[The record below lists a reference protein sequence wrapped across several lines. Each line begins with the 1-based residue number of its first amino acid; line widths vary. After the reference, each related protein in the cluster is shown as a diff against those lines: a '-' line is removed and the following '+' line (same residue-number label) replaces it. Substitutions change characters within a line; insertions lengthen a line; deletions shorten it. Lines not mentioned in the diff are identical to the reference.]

1 MADGT
6 PTQTGSLRAE
16 VAGLFGEM
24 AARVQADMAYY
35 DRLARLYRRAASALM
50 GVAFAGL
57 AVGTLAPL
65 IHAMG
70 VRLWGGG
77 DLLAAGYV
85 ALAVGGLAL
94 VLDRTLLATRNWR
107 RFSVAKLALEA
118 LNIRIWLEWSRY
130 ELAAHAAAGI
140 EIRPDAVL
148 EQLRAFEAA
157 RAEIIEDETQD
168 WSEELKS
175 ARAEIERLIDSRK
188 GAPARAGGQLETVPG
203 LGATTAQ
210 PGAVRLKLP
219 PGEASAAHLVVAVGD
234 VTREL
239 DEKPAQIVFG
249 GLSPGAHALRVRG
262 HVDGHAVEYEDVV
275 VVTSGHTEP
284 VELPAWAGS
293 DKGAATPPR
302 P

>member
-6 PTQTGSLRAE
+6 VAPAGSLRAE
-16 VAGLFGEM
+16 VAALFGEM
-24 AARVQADMAYY
+24 AARVQADTAYY
-35 DRLARLYRRAASALM
+35 DRLARLYRRAASVLL

-65 IHAMG
+65 VHAMG
-70 VRLWGGG
+70 VRLRGGG

-140 EIRPDAVL
+140 EIRADAVL
-148 EQLRAFEAA
+148 DQLREFEAL
-157 RAEIIEDETQD
+157 RAGIIEDETQD
-168 WSEELKS
+168 WSEELKT
-175 ARAEIERLIDSRK
+175 ARAEIERLIDARK
-188 GAPARAGGQLETVPG
+188 GAGGRGGGQLEGVPG
-203 LGATTAQ
+203 PADAEAA
-210 PGAVRLKLP
+210 PGAVRIKLP
-219 PGEASAAHLVVAVGD
+219 PGEVTSAHLVVAVGD

-249 GLSPGAHALRVRG
+249 GLAPGAHALRIRG
-262 HVDGHAVEYEDVV
+262 HVDGRPVEFEDVV
-275 VVTSGHTEP
+275 VVTSGRTEP
-284 VELPAWAGS
+284 LDMADWAGAGG
-293 DKGAATPPR
+293 GAATPPR
-302 P
+302 S